1 MRILLAYD
9 SLSGNTKMVADE
21 VEAELKKAQHDVTS
35 FRVHPDAQ
43 YPLEMDYDLFILG
56 AWTADLGRTPPD
68 MKDFIAE
75 LGTKPPHVAIF
86 GTGETQW
93 SMAYFCGAVDRMTK
107 YFDSQY
113 PTLKIEQMPH
123 TERDHTAIQDWVAQI
138 LSMREGVVK

>member
-9 SLSGNTKMVADE
+9 SLSGNTKMVAE
-21 VEAELKKAQHDVTS
+21 EIEAELVHVGHDVTS
-35 FRVHPDAQ
+35 FRVHPGTQ
-43 YPLEMDYDLFILG
+43 YPLETDYDLFMLG

-75 LGTKPPHVAIF
+75 LEMKPPHVAIF

-93 SMAYFCGAVDRMTK
+93 SMAYFCGAVDRMAT
-107 YFDSQY
+107 YFESVY
-113 PTLKIEQMPH
+113 PRLKIEQMPNN
-123 TERDHTAIQDWVAQI
+123 ERDHVAIKNWVTEV

>member
-21 VEAELKKAQHDVTS
+21 IEEILISEGHEVVS
-35 FRVHPDAQ
+35 FRVSPLAE
-43 YPLEMDYDLFILG
+43 YPLDEDFDLYVLG
-56 AWTADLGRTPPD
+56 AWTVDYGRTPPD

-75 LGTKPPHVAIF
+75 LAVKPKNVAVF

-93 SMAYFCGAVDRMTK
+93 GMDFYCGAVDRMAK
-107 YFDSQY
+107 YFGTSY

-123 TERDHTAIQDWVAQI
+123 TEQDVADIDNWVKKI
-138 LSMREGVVK
+138 LALRSGIK

>member
-21 VEAELKKAQHDVTS
+21 IETILVSKGHVVVSLRVSPLAE
-35 FRVHPDAQ
+35 
-43 YPLEMDYDLFILG
+43 YPLDEDFDLYMLG
-56 AWTADLGRTPPD
+56 AWTVDYGRTPPD

-75 LGTKPPHVAIF
+75 LAVKPKNVAIF

-93 SMAYFCGAVDRMTK
+93 GMEFYCGAVDRMAT
-107 YFDSQY
+107 YFRTSY

-123 TERDHTAIQDWVAQI
+123 TEQDTTDITNWVNKI
-138 LSMREGVVK
+138 LTLRSEMK

>member
-21 VEAELKKAQHDVTS
+21 IETILVSKGHVVVSLRVSSLAE
-35 FRVHPDAQ
+35 
-43 YPLEMDYDLFILG
+43 YPLDEDFDLYMLG
-56 AWTADLGRTPPD
+56 AWTVDYGRTPPD

-75 LGTKPPHVAIF
+75 LAVKPKNVAIF

-93 SMAYFCGAVDRMTK
+93 GMEFYCGAVDRMAT
-107 YFDSQY
+107 YFGTSY

-123 TERDHTAIQDWVAQI
+123 TEQDTTDITNWVNKI
-138 LSMREGVVK
+138 LTLRSEMK

>member
-21 VEAELKKAQHDVTS
+21 IETILVSKGHVVVSLRVSPLAE
-35 FRVHPDAQ
+35 
-43 YPLEMDYDLFILG
+43 YPLDEDFDLYMLG
-56 AWTADLGRTPPD
+56 AWTVDYGRTPPD

-75 LGTKPPHVAIF
+75 LAVKPKNVAIF

-93 SMAYFCGAVDRMTK
+93 GMEFYCGAVDRMAT
-107 YFDSQY
+107 YFGTSY

-123 TERDHTAIQDWVAQI
+123 TEQDTTDITNWVNKI
-138 LSMREGVVK
+138 LTQRSEMK